1 MAGQAAA
8 LKRRRKDGRHFNPAH
23 KNKLAA
29 QLRERQALDLRL
41 KGFDYEEIGRK
52 LKISGAGAYKILMR
66 VLDRWKEEFA
76 EKIPQVRQ
84 VEIQRCDMML
94 RALGKGIKQGD
105 TKSIQTAL
113 KVAERRARLLGLD
126 APVKVNPVDDE
137 GRTMDLIAFR
147 AIVLAA
153 EVNVQGLDDVP
164 ELDQLE
170 AGDGQ
175 SVN

>member
-1 MAGQAAA
+1 MARQAAA
-8 LKRRRKDGRHFNPAH
+8 LKRRRKDGRPFNPAH

-41 KGFDYEEIGRK
+41 KGCDYGEIGRK

-76 EKIPQVRQ
+76 ETVPQVRQ
-84 VEIQRCDMML
+84 MELQRCDVML
-94 RALGKGIKQGD
+94 KALEKGVRRGD

-113 KVAERRARLLGLD
+113 KVGERRARLLGLD
-126 APVKVNPVDDE
+126 APVKVNPMDDE
-137 GRTMDLIAFR
+137 GRTMDLVAFR

-153 EVNVQGLDDVP
+153 EVIPDGLDGGP
-164 ELDQLE
+164 AMNLLE
-170 AGDGQ
+170 APNGHT
-175 SVN
+175 VH